1 MSLRGGWMS
10 SEAGESLPEAYS
22 RVTNPERF
30 EVLHS
35 TMLAILDR
43 LEADFDVRREEGHG
57 LDEELERKFDLA
69 RPSIRLTPADPE
81 AAPVTVAF
89 PACPGLH
96 LRFGLWWKEPAPSCG
111 CDACDESG
119 EQLAEQLT
127 ELIEDVVAGRFWESH
142 NPARR
147 WQEGKIW
154 GGHGIRGHGD
164 PGGEDS
170 FSRRRKRGHR
180 ILRGEDSSKTRRVDW
195 KPWPRRDNGAP

>member
-1 MSLRGGWMS
+1 MS
-10 SEAGESLPEAYS
+10 SEAGEPLPEAYS

-30 EVLHS
+30 RVLHS
-35 TMLAILDR
+35 TILAILDR

-81 AAPVTVAF
+81 SAPVTVAF
-89 PACPGLH
+89 SAFPGLH

-147 WQEGKIW
+147 WQEGKI
-154 GGHGIRGHGD
+154 
-164 PGGEDS
+164 
-170 FSRRRKRGHR
+170 
-180 ILRGEDSSKTRRVDW
+180 
-195 KPWPRRDNGAP
+195 